1 MTEKHWEDVSTDA
14 SSDEDKIE
22 GSEMS
27 SLSTKDSKTESPSKK
42 GTKQSSL
49 MSFFKK

>member
-14 SSDEDKIE
+14 NSDEDKIE

-27 SLSTKDSKTESPSKK
+27 SPLTKSCKTESPGKK

>member
-14 SSDEDKIE
+14 SNDEDKIE
-22 GSEMS
+22 KSEKS
-27 SLSTKDSKTESPSKK
+27 FPLTKSSKTESPSKK